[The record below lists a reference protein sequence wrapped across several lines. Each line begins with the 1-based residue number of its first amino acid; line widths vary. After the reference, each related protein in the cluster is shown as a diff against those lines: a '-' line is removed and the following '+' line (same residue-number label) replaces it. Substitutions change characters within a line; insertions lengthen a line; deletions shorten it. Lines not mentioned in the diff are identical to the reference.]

1 MTALCFDRASKRYGD
16 LIAVHPISVDIPA
29 AGWWVIVGPNGSGKT
44 TLLRLACG
52 LLSPT
57 DGAVTVGE
65 SIAGTPAA
73 RAEVSFLSDSPAF
86 YSDLSVAEHIDYLAG
101 LFDDDAVAERATGII
116 RAFGLYDRIDDR
128 PDTFSRGMKQ
138 KAAIALAMAR
148 PSSVLL
154 LDEPTRGLDVA
165 GTAIMVE
172 LLRNA
177 NAAGATVVTVT
188 HEPEKFDLPGAVT
201 LPVDDGTFGEPLPR
215 A

>member
-1 MTALCFDRASKRYGD
+1 MTAVRFDHASKRYGD
-16 LIAVHPISVDIPA
+16 LIAVHPISLEIPT

-57 DGAVTVGE
+57 DGVVMVGDAK
-65 SIAGTPAA
+65 AGTPPA

-101 LFDDDAVAERATGII
+101 LFDDDAVAARGTAII
-116 RAFGLYDRIDDR
+116 RAFGLHDRIDDR

-138 KAAIALAMAR
+138 KPAIALAMAR

-154 LDEPTRGLDVA
+154 LDEPTRGLDTA
-165 GTAIMVE
+165 GAATMVE
-172 LLRNA
+172 LLRDANA
-177 NAAGATVVTVT
+177 NGTTVVTVT
-188 HEPEKFDLPGAVT
+188 HEPDKFAATGEVT
-201 LPVDDGTFGEPLPR
+201 LHVEDGRFGEPSPR
-215 A
+215 T